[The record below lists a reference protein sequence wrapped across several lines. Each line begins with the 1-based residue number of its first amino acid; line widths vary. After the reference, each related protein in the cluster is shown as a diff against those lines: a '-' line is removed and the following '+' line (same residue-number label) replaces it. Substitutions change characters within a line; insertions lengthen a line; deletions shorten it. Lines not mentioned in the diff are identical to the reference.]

1 MRIVFIHSGLEFD
14 GQALRERPLGG
25 TETALIGVS
34 RELAK
39 IAGTEVCVFT
49 KTPRAG
55 MFDGVA
61 YFPLAQLAAW
71 GATHPIDV
79 LISIRQ
85 WMPFWLKLNARLR
98 IYFSPDAHDQP
109 FLHRAMEMPVTLDG
123 KPHAIPV
130 FSPANFLPA
139 VDLIFCVGQWQA
151 DTFVEKLGF
160 PREKIVVTGNAIF
173 PENFAPLPR
182 AQRKPG
188 LVYSATPFRG
198 LAELAAYFPEI
209 RQRDPA
215 ARLVVCSGLGVY
227 SMAQS
232 EEERMFGELYR
243 RLAALGAEMHGSIR
257 QQQLARIMAEN
268 LVYAYPNTFEETFC
282 ISVLEAQ
289 AAGLPV
295 VTSRRAA
302 LAERITHDVDGFLIE
317 GEPSS
322 ASYKAT
328 FLEIVHRLLVDAELW
343 QRISDRAIQ
352 TARRQTYDRLAAS
365 WHERFTA
372 ELATRAAKAA
382 PSPAAPALVEIP
394 SPRDPAKKMRLDSAT
409 VAHLVKVGLARY
421 GG

>member
-14 GQALRERPLGG
+14 GHALRERPLGG

-39 IAGTEVCVFT
+39 IPGTEVCVFT
-49 KTPRAG
+49 NTARAAT
-55 MFDGVA
+55 FDGVA
-61 YFPLAQLAAW
+61 YFPLAQLAPW
-71 GATHPIDV
+71 SATHPIDV

-130 FSPANFLPA
+130 FAPANFLPA
-139 VDLIFCVGQWQA
+139 VDLIFCVGRWQA

-160 PREKIVVTGNAIF
+160 PREKIVVTGNAIL
-173 PENFAPLPR
+173 PENFSPLAR

-209 RQRDPA
+209 QQRNPA

-232 EEERMFGELYR
+232 EEEKMFGELYR
-243 RLAALGAEMHGSIR
+243 RLTALGAEMHGSIR
-257 QQQLARIMAEN
+257 QQQLAQIMAEN

-302 LAERITHDVDGFLIE
+302 LAERITHDVDGFLID

-322 ASYKAT
+322 AAYKST
-328 FLEIVHRLLVDAELW
+328 FIETVHRLLVDAETW

-352 TARRQTYDRLAAS
+352 TARGQTYDRLAAG
-365 WHERFTA
+365 WHERFAGELTA
-372 ELATRAAKAA
+372 RVGKATL
-382 PSPAAPALVEIP
+382 PTIVPTTVDIP
-394 SPRDPAKKMRLDSAT
+394 SPRDPAKKMRLDPDT
-409 VAHLVKVGLARY
+409 VAHLVKVGLSRY